1 MIHQKPTN
9 SLDLPPAV
17 FFAGRLFLDQ
27 FRHCLAPASMV
38 IAKTVRRSLG
48 LNRANRDIIN

>member
-27 FRHCLAPASMV
+27 FRHCLAPASMI
-38 IAKTVRRSLG
+38 IAKTVR
-48 LNRANRDIIN
+48 